1 MSTEPVDPLLYTERI
16 NAQNNIYLQQF
27 KDFTTS
33 YNNYIKKS
41 TSGNIYIREST
52 SNQNSF
58 LDSID
63 NLKDTSDNIL
73 KIAIEIQTSATGLAE
88 YNQYVN
94 LTTIKEKNNLLTN
107 SFLQA
112 ENVKNGSKTMIHD
125 TKSEYNYQYYK
136 NVQLFIGIIAI
147 IGLSTKIFSGK

>member
-1 MSTEPVDPLLYTERI
+1 MSMEPVDPILYTQQI
-16 NAQNNIYLQQF
+16 SDQNNIFLQQF
-27 KDFTTS
+27 KDFNTS
-33 YNNYIKKS
+33 YSNYIKNS
-41 TSGNIYIREST
+41 SSD
-52 SNQNSF
+52 NQTLFSQ
-58 LDSID
+58 SIN

-73 KIAIEIQTSATGLAE
+73 NIATEIQTSATGLAE

-94 LTTIKEKNNLLTN
+94 LTTIKEKNDLLTN

>member
-1 MSTEPVDPLLYTERI
+1 MSNEPVEPVDPILYTQQI
-16 NAQNNIYLQQF
+16 NAQRDIYLQQIN
-27 KDFTTS
+27 DFNTTNQS
-33 YNNYIKKS
+33 LFS
-41 TSGNIYIREST
+41 TSK
-52 SNQNSF
+52 
-58 LDSID
+58 D
-63 NLKDTSDNIL
+63 NLKTTSLNIYNITN
-73 KIAIEIQTSATGLAE
+73 KIQESANGLDE
-88 YNQYVN
+88 YNPY
-94 LTTIKEKNNLLTN
+94 LKLMAIKNKNNNLTN

>member
-1 MSTEPVDPLLYTERI
+1 MPTEPVDPILYTEQI
-16 NAQNNIYLQQF
+16 NAQRDIYLQEIKEF
-27 KDFTTS
+27 NIADEELFSTYATILIDIS
-33 YNNYIKKS
+33 NNIN
-41 TSGNIYIREST
+41 NIVT
-52 SNQNSF
+52 
-58 LDSID
+58 
-63 NLKDTSDNIL
+63 
-73 KIAIEIQTSATGLAE
+73 EIQTSATGLAE
-88 YNQYVN
+88 YDNYLN
-94 LTTIKEKNNLLTN
+94 LTKIKDENDALTN

>member
-1 MSTEPVDPLLYTERI
+1 MSIEPVDPLLYTQQI
-16 NAQNNIYLQQF
+16 SDQNNIFLQQF
-27 KDFTTS
+27 KDFNTS
-33 YNNYIKKS
+33 YSNYIKNSTTNNEKLFS
-41 TSGNIYIREST
+41 TSV
-52 SNQNSF
+52 
-58 LDSID
+58 D
-63 NLKDTSDNIL
+63 NLKDTSDKILNITSD
-73 KIAIEIQTSATGLAE
+73 IQTSATGLAE

-94 LTTIKEKNNLLTN
+94 LTTIKEKNDLLTN
-107 SFLQA
+107 TFLHA

>member
-1 MSTEPVDPLLYTERI
+1 MSLEPVDPILYTEQI
-16 NAQNNIYLQQF
+16 NAQRDIYLQQF
-27 KDFTTS
+27 KDFNTS
-33 YNNYIKKS
+33 YSNYIK
-41 TSGNIYIREST
+41 TRT
-52 SNQNSF
+52 AVNQTLFSQ
-58 LDSID
+58 SIN

-73 KIAIEIQTSATGLAE
+73 NIATEIQTSATGLAE

-94 LTTIKEKNNLLTN
+94 LTTIKEKNDLLTN

>member
-1 MSTEPVDPLLYTERI
+1 MSMEPVDPILYTQQI
-16 NAQNNIYLQQF
+16 SDQNNIFLQQF
-27 KDFTTS
+27 KDFNTS
-33 YNNYIKKS
+33 YSNYIKNS
-41 TSGNIYIREST
+41 SSD
-52 SNQNSF
+52 NQTLFSQ
-58 LDSID
+58 SIN

-73 KIAIEIQTSATGLAE
+73 NIATEIQTSAMGLAE

-94 LTTIKEKNNLLTN
+94 LTTIKEKNDLLTN